1 MGPQRRAIAA
11 EVFAA
16 GRDYDAAQSNRLN
29 RLRNLEP
36 ETAELLGVLVRA
48 SRARRILEVGTSNGH
63 STLWLA
69 DAAEAVGGRVETL
82 DIDPRPTEQARPHL
96 GSPEV

>member
-36 ETAELLGVLVRA
+36 ETAEGHWPDDLGV
-48 SRARRILEVGTSNGH
+48 SSPARRTPSGWTNL
-63 STLWLA
+63 ST
-69 DAAEAVGGRVETL
+69 
-82 DIDPRPTEQARPHL
+82 
-96 GSPEV
+96 